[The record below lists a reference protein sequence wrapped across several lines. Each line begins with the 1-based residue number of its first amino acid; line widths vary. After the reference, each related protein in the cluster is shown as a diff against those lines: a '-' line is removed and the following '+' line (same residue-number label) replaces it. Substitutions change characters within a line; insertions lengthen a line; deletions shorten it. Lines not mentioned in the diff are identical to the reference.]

1 MASEFQPTTFIFG
14 DRAGQGLWEIGHYR
28 QHVRYVTTLAGQSV
42 PILIAD
48 HPLMTMGKNDFERR
62 IWLQDH
68 ANVHVILRSYA
79 NVTGV
84 DLAAVDFNDP
94 DQFTVWLDAHAT
106 EHSLI
111 DQAFGIP

>member
-1 MASEFQPTTFIFG
+1 MASEFQPTDFVFG

-28 QHVRYVTTLAGQSV
+28 QHVRYVQFLATQAV

-48 HPLMTMGKNDFERR
+48 HPMITMGNNDFERK

-68 ANVHVILRSYA
+68 ANAHLTLRVYA

-84 DLAAVDFNDP
+84 DLAAVDFNDR
-94 DQFTVWLDAHAT
+94 DEFLIWLDSHAT

-111 DQAFGIP
+111 DQAFGL